1 MFFCRKN
8 SPLITH
14 YSLLKSRFR
23 SPSLQTADVWG
34 TLEYHGFK
42 NPRLFALSGIASFR
56 RLYLFTER
64 RKRLEDANMNS
75 RGLSSLRFIMSVY
88 KWRLEDGNRQRR
100 LFKRYSLN
108 AHWSKSVII
117 RRIRV
122 ICVPIAK
129 PYTLTTLCQ
138 IFLLLSTKR
147 TLVSKWT
154 KTTRNSSKTNLKG
167 RPKMPYCE
175 ILTFQLRKNNFPV
188 GK

>member
-1 MFFCRKN
+1 M
-8 SPLITH
+8 
-14 YSLLKSRFR
+14 LKSRFR
-23 SPSLQTADVWG
+23 SPSLQTVDVWG

-108 AHWSKSVII
+108 AHCSQLIGQNLWSSVASVSSVCQSLNPT
-117 RRIRV
+117 RSPLYV
-122 ICVPIAK
+122 KYFYSCPQNAHWFQNEQK
-129 PYTLTTLCQ
+129 PLEIVQ
-138 IFLLLSTKR
+138 KR
-147 TLVSKWT
+147 T
-154 KTTRNSSKTNLKG
+154 
-167 RPKMPYCE
+167 
-175 ILTFQLRKNNFPV
+175 
-188 GK
+188 

>member
-1 MFFCRKN
+1 MLFAVFEYKGLWPDNRKHVLLFFCRKN

-88 KWRLEDGNRQRR
+88 KWRLEDANRQRR

-108 AHWSKSVII
+108 AHCSQFISQNCGHPCHLCANRYLLPTHHSMSNIFTFSREPYIGSKMNKN
-117 RRIRV
+117 R
-122 ICVPIAK
+122 
-129 PYTLTTLCQ
+129 
-138 IFLLLSTKR
+138 
-147 TLVSKWT
+147 
-154 KTTRNSSKTNLKG
+154 LK
-167 RPKMPYCE
+167 
-175 ILTFQLRKNNFPV
+175 
-188 GK
+188 